1 MTYEQRIAVIRDWFK
16 AEIAPRFS
24 MPKDVDARIAASDT
38 IEAVN
43 ANIAAR
49 HQDLTPILASA
60 LKQLTASARSR
71 TLPTVKEFR
80 EAALTASKSYTEA
93 ATGTISTS
101 NNTYQVVA
109 KKVRAGE
116 AIGDQWLRNTMR
128 KELLEN
134 TDLTDEDLKPYDLY
148 IAAHKQ

>member
-16 AEIAPRFS
+16 SEIAPRFS

-43 ANIAAR
+43 ANIAAK

-80 EAALTASKSYTEA
+80 EAALTASKSHTEA

-101 NNTYQVVA
+101 SSTYQVVA
-109 KKVRAGE
+109 RKVRAGE

-134 TDLTDEDLKPYDLY
+134 TDLTDEDLRPYDLY